1 MGIPRLE
8 AGSLFAGELTVV
20 RPLVSGRV
28 DGGVSSGDG
37 STYLVEHRSTGSQRA
52 LKLLDPEL
60 VGQDAAAGARERF
73 EQAAHAGAR
82 VESDHVVQVV
92 DAGVDA
98 ATGAPWLTME
108 LLRGEDLATRMTRG
122 PESFTAAREIVTQ
135 LCHALAAAHETGI
148 VHRDLRPENVFLAA
162 PRREG
167 IPFTVKVLG
176 FGLATFA
183 AGSGSRP
190 SAPGATLWVAPEEDA
205 TAALTPAADLWS
217 LGLLAYFVLTGR
229 PFWRGRPTDA
239 PAALRREIGLEP
251 LPSATERAGESGVG
265 SLLPKG
271 FDAWFRRCVSRE
283 PGARFASVREAR
295 AAFDALAPSAED
307 RPSNPDRAP
316 LPVPAS
322 PAYPPPPV
330 TGFSAPPVPAG
341 AAGSP
346 FRHPA
351 PGWPPPPPQ
360 ATGSSAAPWLALGL
374 AGMLIVALGGSL
386 AGFVAYRKRARAPKP
401 TPVLAYWSDVDSPVP
416 VTSRDPVWGERDAP
430 VTLVEFSDLQCPFCS
445 RAEKT
450 VAQLKGE
457 YGPAKLRVVWKNQP
471 LSFHANA
478 QPAAEAAQ
486 VVFEKQ
492 GSTAFWEFQRLA
504 FENQTSLER
513 ASYIRW
519 ATGLGVEERAFTLAL
534 DGRQSK
540 YKIQQDQD
548 LAKRVGA
555 TGTPTFFVNG
565 LRLNGAQPVESF
577 RKLIDPEL
585 EKAAV
590 KVAAGTRKDRLYV
603 ELSRDNYAAPPP
615 KSEPPPRPAEDST
628 RVHNVP
634 VGASPVS
641 GPATAPVTIVIFSDY
656 QCPFCKRAEKT
667 LAALRETFGDK
678 LRFVWKDQPLPF
690 HSRAIPALELAHEA
704 RRQRGDAGFW
714 KVHDLLMA
722 SPRLEDDDL
731 KRIAGEANLDVA
743 KAMAAVA
750 RRPHWSA
757 SSSGSATSDDALLA
771 KRLHV
776 SGTPRFFI
784 NGRSL
789 VGAQPPEAFSTIIRE
804 ELAHAER
811 LVKSGTSPAGVY
823 AAIMATAV
831 DEDLPSPPI
840 GGAVLGG
847 DLAPTVTQVDVKVGT
862 GMMAASGDRL
872 KVHYVGTLGDGTE
885 FDSSR
890 KREAPFEFEL
900 GAGHVIKGWDQGLAG
915 MRVGGTRRLV
925 IPPSLAYGAAGHA
938 PIPPN
943 ATLTFVVELLE
954 VKAKR

>member
-322 PAYPPPPV
+322 PAYRRRSRVSPRLPSPPAPPLAV
-330 TGFSAPPVPAG
+330 SAPG
-341 AAGSP
+341 ARVA
-346 FRHPA
+346 A
-351 PGWPPPPPQ
+351 PPPQ

-374 AGMLIVALGGSL
+374 RRDAHRRWAVASP
-386 AGFVAYRKRARAPKP
+386 ASSRTESARASPSRRP
-401 TPVLAYWSDVDSPVP
+401 CWPLERRRLPVP

-430 VTLVEFSDLQCPFCS
+430 VTLVEFS
-445 RAEKT
+445 
-450 VAQLKGE
+450 
-457 YGPAKLRVVWKNQP
+457 
-471 LSFHANA
+471 
-478 QPAAEAAQ
+478 
-486 VVFEKQ
+486 
-492 GSTAFWEFQRLA
+492 
-504 FENQTSLER
+504 
-513 ASYIRW
+513 
-519 ATGLGVEERAFTLAL
+519 
-534 DGRQSK
+534 
-540 YKIQQDQD
+540 
-548 LAKRVGA
+548 
-555 TGTPTFFVNG
+555 
-565 LRLNGAQPVESF
+565 
-577 RKLIDPEL
+577 
-585 EKAAV
+585 
-590 KVAAGTRKDRLYV
+590 
-603 ELSRDNYAAPPP
+603 
-615 KSEPPPRPAEDST
+615 
-628 RVHNVP
+628 
-634 VGASPVS
+634 
-641 GPATAPVTIVIFSDY
+641 
-656 QCPFCKRAEKT
+656 
-667 LAALRETFGDK
+667 
-678 LRFVWKDQPLPF
+678 
-690 HSRAIPALELAHEA
+690 
-704 RRQRGDAGFW
+704 
-714 KVHDLLMA
+714 
-722 SPRLEDDDL
+722 
-731 KRIAGEANLDVA
+731 
-743 KAMAAVA
+743 
-750 RRPHWSA
+750 
-757 SSSGSATSDDALLA
+757 
-771 KRLHV
+771 
-776 SGTPRFFI
+776 
-784 NGRSL
+784 
-789 VGAQPPEAFSTIIRE
+789 
-804 ELAHAER
+804 
-811 LVKSGTSPAGVY
+811 
-823 AAIMATAV
+823 
-831 DEDLPSPPI
+831 
-840 GGAVLGG
+840 
-847 DLAPTVTQVDVKVGT
+847 
-862 GMMAASGDRL
+862 
-872 KVHYVGTLGDGTE
+872 
-885 FDSSR
+885 
-890 KREAPFEFEL
+890 
-900 GAGHVIKGWDQGLAG
+900 
-915 MRVGGTRRLV
+915 
-925 IPPSLAYGAAGHA
+925 
-938 PIPPN
+938 
-943 ATLTFVVELLE
+943 
-954 VKAKR
+954 